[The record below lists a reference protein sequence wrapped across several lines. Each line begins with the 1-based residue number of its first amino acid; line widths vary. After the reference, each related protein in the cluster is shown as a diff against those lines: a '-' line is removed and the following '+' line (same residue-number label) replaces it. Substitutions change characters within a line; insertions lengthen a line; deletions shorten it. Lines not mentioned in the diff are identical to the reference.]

1 MSNKII
7 GDLVDHECI
16 LSAALIDGD
25 GFTVERTSIDFKP
38 TILAEILSLATDN
51 KMATVVAEH
60 CTIIASRLPTEHWIV
75 IQCPNGS
82 NLGKARMKLT
92 KASSAILPFL

>member
-60 CTIIASRLPTEHWIV
+60 CTLSLIHISEPTR
-75 IQCPNGS
+75 PY
-82 NLGKARMKLT
+82 
-92 KASSAILPFL
+92 